1 MPDEKKELA
10 VAGADL
16 VAQLRANSGEATGEA
31 MKFIPIL
38 QVDNK
43 KEKVTVEEREVDV
56 LCKPRWKRTDRDEN
70 GEYAESIIPSFG
82 GVVLKVMWQV
92 ANDGK
97 WDPNQ
102 NKMVSNDAPNFRS
115 SLFHPD
121 VFFGKSAVNAFLDA
135 MDALGVKE
143 KHFIEGNHESRVGR
157 MIAKHAAAF
166 HGIVNVQKLYRL
178 KERGYKFTAYGDYLK
193 LGKLYVTH
201 CINGASSPTEH
212 IKAQAAV
219 GGNVVIFHTHR
230 MGLQY
235 VGNARG
241 ETHVG
246 AVFGCLV
253 DKKSVATNY
262 VARVT
267 KARCWTHGVGIG
279 HMEPNGTVHLQA
291 IPFIAG
297 KCVVNGEL
305 IQ

>member
-121 VFFGKSAVNAFLDA
+121 VFFGKKYLQIKYTGDSEFHKAGDLESLTYPELKAKFPELFKLTGWVFFLHNNE
-135 MDALGVKE
+135 LV
-143 KHFIEGNHESRVGR
+143 
-157 MIAKHAAAF
+157 
-166 HGIVNVQKLYRL
+166 RL
-178 KERGYKFTAYGDYLK
+178 KVTGASRAPLFDFLKSFKANDSVSAHPTVCSAEYGDK
-193 LGKLYVTH
+193 PQPH
-201 CINGASSPTEH
+201 N
-212 IKAQAAV
+212 KAT
-219 GGNVVIFHTHR
+219 FT
-230 MGLQY
+230 
-235 VGNARG
+235 
-241 ETHVG
+241 
-246 AVFGCLV
+246 
-253 DKKSVATNY
+253 VATDPN
-262 VARVT
+262 VPFDINQVLEFQDGLNKLFNTAT
-267 KARCWTHGVGIG
+267 SKI
-279 HMEPNGTVHLQA
+279 MEAMGGEVIAEEVHEDEIKVEN
-291 IPFIAG
+291 IPF
-297 KCVVNGEL
+297 
-305 IQ
+305 